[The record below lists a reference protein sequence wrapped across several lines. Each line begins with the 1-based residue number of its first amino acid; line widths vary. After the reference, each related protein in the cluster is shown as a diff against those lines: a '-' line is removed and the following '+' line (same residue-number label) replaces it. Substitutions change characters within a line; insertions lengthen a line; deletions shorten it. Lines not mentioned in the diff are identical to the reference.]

1 MLNHVHDPPTR
12 SASEVPEHESTRQAE
27 PAKGRAE
34 NTVEPI
40 RGLRRGMLKSMAASL
55 EIPHFGLADDV
66 SMEGAMALRRH
77 IVTQLGADAKLRFT
91 LMPIFIKATS
101 MALSEFPVLN
111 ARLDMEN
118 SSIVYQSSHNISIA
132 MNTKEGLI
140 VPNIKAVERLSMLE
154 IAEEL
159 MRLGELRDSGKFGG
173 GDLEDGTFTL
183 SNIGSIGGRI
193 ANPVVFAPQSCI
205 GALGAVR
212 KRAVVDD
219 SSAEVVVRDMVTVS
233 WAADHR
239 IVDGATMAMFNR
251 RWKEFVERPEGMLAH
266 MK

>member
-1 MLNHVHDPPTR
+1 
-12 SASEVPEHESTRQAE
+12 
-27 PAKGRAE
+27 
-34 NTVEPI
+34 
-40 RGLRRGMLKSMAASL
+40 
-55 EIPHFGLADDV
+55 
-66 SMEGAMALRRH
+66 
-77 IVTQLGADAKLRFT
+77 
-91 LMPIFIKATS
+91 
-101 MALSEFPVLN
+101 
-111 ARLDMEN
+111 
-118 SSIVYQSSHNISIA
+118 
-132 MNTKEGLI
+132 
-140 VPNIKAVERLSMLE
+140 MLE

-173 GDLEDGTFTL
+173 RDLEDGTFTL

-251 RWKEFVERPEGMLAH
+251 RWKEFVEGPEGMLAH